1 MMDSIENL
9 DKTVTDKPTAKKP
22 VSGKP
27 TMKRRRFFFLFGAS
41 AVGLAIMSK
50 SPLKLIGSI
59 FNKSGQSAARQA
71 GSKNKNA
78 GIAVKENPY
87 AVKRG
92 PKNG

>member
-1 MMDSIENL
+1 MDSIENL
-9 DKTVTDKPTAKKP
+9 NKPVTDKPAVK
-22 VSGKP
+22 KP

-41 AVGLAIMSK
+41 AVGLAMMSK

-78 GIAVKENPY
+78 GITIRENPY

>member
-1 MMDSIENL
+1 MDSTENL
-9 DKTVTDKPTAKKP
+9 NKPGKDKLAANKPTI
-22 VSGKP
+22 
-27 TMKRRRFFFLFGAS
+27 KRRRFFFLFGAS
-41 AVGLAIMSK
+41 AVGLALMSK

-71 GSKNKNA
+71 GSKDKKA
-78 GIAVKENPY
+78 GITVRENPY